1 MASWPEIGEDALLT
15 RLIAVV
21 GSGACP
27 ISKFGAVR
35 PPSVKPKPRDRAQM
49 LRCRLAV
56 LAGAVF
62 VLSMSSPAAWAQSFA
77 PAGNMDYN
85 GYSQIRQSL
94 KLQQVC
100 ADFRGAYDERG
111 YDNGHCVGHDEPGIG
126 FISAASRS
134 GNNGQW
140 EFTLPRERPLPA
152 TQSFEN
158 LITFQLSMTLYDPKS
173 YPKGACIPDSDQNT
187 PSTAGSALLELQFYP
202 PGFPPYISQIGCDL
216 AHWCASLTIDS
227 LEVMS
232 NGKVNPNCAEPV
244 TFAFIHKNG
253 IPTGPPGPA
262 SATAATLTPNPQ
274 TLLVN
279 QGDRIRVTITAVC

>member
-1 MASWPEIGEDALLT
+1 MLL
-15 RLIAVV
+15 
-21 GSGACP
+21 
-27 ISKFGAVR
+27 
-35 PPSVKPKPRDRAQM
+35 
-49 LRCRLAV
+49 CRLAV

-62 VLSMSSPAAWAQSFA
+62 VLSMASPAAWAQSFA

-126 FISAASRS
+126 FISTASRS

-216 AHWCASLTIDS
+216 AHWCAALTIDS

>member
-1 MASWPEIGEDALLT
+1 MAIAKSGNRSSCSKFAPIFAAPTTSAAMTTVIVSAMTSRVSASSRPHRAPAIMAS
-15 RLIAVV
+15 
-21 GSGACP
+21 GSSHC
-27 ISKFGAVR
+27 
-35 PPSVKPKPRDRAQM
+35 RASG
-49 LRCRLAV
+49 RCR
-56 LAGAVF
+56 
-62 VLSMSSPAAWAQSFA
+62 
-77 PAGNMDYN
+77 
-85 GYSQIRQSL
+85 RHSL
-94 KLQQVC
+94 L
-100 ADFRGAYDERG
+100 R
-111 YDNGHCVGHDEPGIG
+111 
-126 FISAASRS
+126 
-134 GNNGQW
+134 
-140 EFTLPRERPLPA
+140 
-152 TQSFEN
+152 N

-216 AHWCASLTIDS
+216 AHWCAALTIDS